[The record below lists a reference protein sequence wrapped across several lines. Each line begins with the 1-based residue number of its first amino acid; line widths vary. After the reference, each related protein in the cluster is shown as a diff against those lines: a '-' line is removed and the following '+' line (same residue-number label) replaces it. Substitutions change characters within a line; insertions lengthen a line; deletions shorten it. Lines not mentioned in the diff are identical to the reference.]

1 MTFGHGVFDHMA
13 GNPTFAS
20 EHGEHDHFAKVSYIS
35 HNEAGAEMSN
45 PYRVEYSALKTE
57 GVAIQWFP
65 TKEAAMSAANEHEP
79 SGIVVYVG
87 DDPIDAVMREW
98 SEWSDCEDGLT
109 TRSRT
114 VKIPAFN
121 EGITPPLSEEEVCGE
136 EEEEEEPED
145 DEPEDSDSWMI
156 GLPLVT
162 PPSQTITTQSSAVAI
177 VAPAEGMDP
186 LLKMGIVLAGIGLI
200 TFFVS

>member
-1 MTFGHGVFDHMA
+1 MTFGHGVFDRMA
-13 GNPTFAS
+13 GDTTFA
-20 EHGEHDHFAKVSYIS
+20 GEEDEHFAKVSYIT
-35 HNEAGAEMSN
+35 HNEAGVEMSN

-98 SEWSDCEDGLT
+98 REWSDCEDGLT

-136 EEEEEEPED
+136 PEEE
-145 DEPEDSDSWMI
+145 SSA
-156 GLPLVT
+156 GGS
-162 PPSQTITTQSSAVAI
+162 PSHTAITTQSSAVAI
-177 VAPAEGMDP
+177 VAPPPVEGMDP
-186 LLKMGIVLAGIGLI
+186 LLKMGIVLAGIGII